1 MPDGWQR
8 IRVLQYFTHL
18 PPTQVFLSE
27 NLHNSSFQVLS
38 SGKTW
43 NRHTTSYQI
52 NNALI
57 CPPIQMNTTTCKNRA
72 NPLDSWDGHTTNYRS
87 NDTLKCP
94 PTQMNT
100 PALQVLPQGKTWDG
114 HKTSYQINNALI
126 CPPIQ
131 MNTTTCTKRENPL
144 DSWDGHTTSYRIN
157 HALICPSLD
166 QPLRYHSICD
176 FHEASDICAYHVV
189 HPVAFFCA
197 ELYRRVVGVRMNVH
211 HDSME
216 FFVNLLGSP

>member
-1 MPDGWQR
+1 MNT
-8 IRVLQYFTHL
+8 LAL
-18 PPTQVFLSE
+18 
-27 NLHNSSFQVLS
+27 QVLPQ
-38 SGKTW
+38 GKTW
-43 NRHTTSYQI
+43 DGHTTSYRI
-52 NNALI
+52 NHALI
-57 CPPIQMNTTTCKNRA
+57 CPPIQMNTTTCTNRA
-72 NPLDSWDGHTTNYRS
+72 NTLDS
-87 NDTLKCP
+87 
-94 PTQMNT
+94 
-100 PALQVLPQGKTWDG
+100 WDG

-131 MNTTTCTKRENPL
+131 MNTTALQVLPQGKT
-144 DSWDGHTTSYRIN
+144 WDGHTASYRIN

-176 FHEASDICAYHVV
+176 FHEASDVCTYHVV

-216 FFVNLLGSP
+216 FFVNLLGRP

>member
-1 MPDGWQR
+1 MSAH
-8 IRVLQYFTHL
+8 TNEH
-18 PPTQVFLSE
+18 PT
-27 NLHNSSFQVLS
+27 
-38 SGKTW
+38 
-43 NRHTTSYQI
+43 
-52 NNALI
+52 
-57 CPPIQMNTTTCKNRA
+57 
-72 NPLDSWDGHTTNYRS
+72 
-87 NDTLKCP
+87 
-94 PTQMNT
+94 
-100 PALQVLPQGKTWDG
+100 LQVLPQGKTWDG

-131 MNTTTCTKRENPL
+131 MNTTTCTNRANPL